1 MVETLGGLRTLQR
14 ASAPLRATDNTREPA
29 SLASQQHWH
38 ASVPGLVCVA
48 STLQPGPAHT
58 DVIFSNGAGVTL
70 AWPVLCAGAG
80 PLPPLAGFLMLADRD
95 LSNGLGAG
103 GDGAQVELLVGEK
116 DDK

>member
-1 MVETLGGLRTLQR
+1 MPR
-14 ASAPLRATDNTREPA
+14 SI
-29 SLASQQHWH
+29 
-38 ASVPGLVCVA
+38 VCVGPAAA
-48 STLQPGPAHT
+48 STQAHT